1 MTAVGLPDRALDFA
15 VPADLIADH
24 PVEHEGR
31 RRDEVRMLV
40 AGRSTGALVHAR
52 AADLPRFLDAGD
64 VLVVN
69 TSPTL
74 PAAIPSVDGTA
85 IVHLST
91 DLGGGRWV
99 VEVRRPCGQGSR
111 PQPVNHRQRITLV
124 GGAVVHLCRPYSPAP
139 AGGTPRLWEADVL
152 TPVPLPAFLAGE
164 GRPIRYG
171 CTDTAWPI
179 DAYQTVFASRP
190 LGDPGLGSAEMPSA
204 GRPFTA
210 ELVGALHGAG
220 VRFAPITLHT
230 GVSSL
235 EAHEPPYAERYRV
248 PARTAR
254 LVNDARTEGH
264 RIIAVGTTA
273 TRALETDAIAGR
285 AHPGRGWTEL
295 VITPERGLAVV
306 DGIISGWHE
315 PEASHLLLMEAVAGR
330 PLLEASYREALA
342 ERYRWHEFGDI
353 HLVIP

>member
-1 MTAVGLPDRALDFA
+1 MSTVELPDRVLDIE
-15 VPADLIADH
+15 VPAELIADH
-24 PVEHEGR
+24 PVEAEGR

-40 AGRSTGALVHAR
+40 AERATGAVSHAH
-52 AADLPRFLDAGD
+52 AADLPGFLDAGD

-74 PAAIPSVDGTA
+74 PAAIPSYDGTA

-91 DLGGGRWV
+91 DLGAGRWV
-99 VEVRRPCGQGSR
+99 VEVRRPCGRGSR
-111 PQPVNHRQRITLV
+111 PRPVDHGQLIPLA
-124 GGAVVHLCRPYSPAP
+124 GGAVVRLRRPYSPAP

-171 CTDTAWPI
+171 CTDTAWPL

-190 LGDPGLGSAEMPSA
+190 PHDPGLGSAEMPSA
-204 GRPFTA
+204 GRPFTN
-210 ELVGALHGAG
+210 ELVTALLAAG
-220 VRFAPITLHT
+220 VVFAPITLHT

-248 PARTAR
+248 PPTTAR
-254 LVNDARTEGH
+254 LVNEARADGR
-264 RIIAVGTTA
+264 RIVAVGTTA
-273 TRALETDAIAGR
+273 TRALETDAVAGR
-285 AHPGRGWTEL
+285 AHAGDGWTEL
-295 VITPERGLAVV
+295 VITPERGLEVV

-330 PLLEASYREALA
+330 RLLEASYRAALA

-353 HLVIP
+353 HLVLP

>member
-1 MTAVGLPDRALDFA
+1 MTAVGLPDRALDFE

-24 PVEHEGR
+24 PVEHDGR

-40 AGRSTGALVHAR
+40 AERSTGALVHAR

-74 PAAIPSVDGTA
+74 PAAIPSVDGRS

-99 VEVRRPCGQGSR
+99 VEVRRPCGRGSR
-111 PQPVNHRQRITLV
+111 PQPVDHRLRIPLV
-124 GGAVVHLCRPYSPAP
+124 GGAVVHLRRPYSPAP
-139 AGGTPRLWEADVL
+139 AGATPRLWEADVL

-190 LGDPGLGSAEMPSA
+190 PSDPGLGSAEMPSA

-210 ELVGALHGAG
+210 ELVGALQEAG

-248 PARTAR
+248 PVSTAR
-254 LVNDARTEGH
+254 LVNEARTEGH

-273 TRALETDAIAGR
+273 TRALETDAVAGR

-295 VITPERGLAVV
+295 VITPERGLEVV

-330 PLLEASYREALA
+330 SLLEASYREALA
-342 ERYRWHEFGDI
+342 QRYRWHEFGDI
-353 HLVIP
+353 HLVI

>member
-1 MTAVGLPDRALDFA
+1 
-15 VPADLIADH
+15 
-24 PVEHEGR
+24 
-31 RRDEVRMLV
+31 MLV
-40 AGRSTGALVHAR
+40 AERSTGALIHAR

-99 VEVRRPCGQGSR
+99 VEVRRPCGRGSR
-111 PQPVNHRQRITLV
+111 PQPVDHRQRIPLV
-124 GGAVVHLCRPYSPAP
+124 GGAVVRPPP
-139 AGGTPRLWEADVL
+139 PVL
-152 TPVPLPAFLAGE
+152 A
-164 GRPIRYG
+164 R
-171 CTDTAWPI
+171 
-179 DAYQTVFASRP
+179 
-190 LGDPGLGSAEMPSA
+190 A
-204 GRPFTA
+204 GRRDA
-210 ELVGALHGAG
+210 ALVGGRRVDARPAARLPRRRGPADPLRLHRHRLADRRLPDGVRLATARRPRARLGRDAVGAAGRSPRSSSAALIEAG
-220 VRFAPITLHT
+220 VVFAPITLHT

-248 PARTAR
+248 PVSTAR
-254 LVNDARTEGH
+254 LVNEARTRRAAGSSPSAPPPPEPSRPTPSPAGPTP
-264 RIIAVGTTA
+264 ATA
-273 TRALETDAIAGR
+273 G
-285 AHPGRGWTEL
+285 PEL
-295 VITPERGLAVV
+295 VITPERGLEVV

-330 PLLEASYREALA
+330 PLLEASYRDALA

-353 HLVIP
+353 HLVLP

>member
-1 MTAVGLPDRALDFA
+1 MATLELPDRVLDIE

-24 PVEHEGR
+24 PVEADGQ
-31 RRDEVRMLV
+31 RRDQVRMLV
-40 AGRSTGALVHAR
+40 AERATGTLTHAR
-52 AADLPRFLDAGD
+52 AADLPAFLTAGD

-74 PAAIPSVDGTA
+74 PAAIPSADGSRV
-85 IVHLST
+85 VHLST

-99 VEVRRPCGQGSR
+99 VEVRRPCGRGSR
-111 PQPVNHRQRITLV
+111 PAPVDHGQLIPLA
-124 GGAVVHLCRPYSPAP
+124 GGAVVRLRRPYSPAP
-139 AGGTPRLWEADVL
+139 PGAPARLWEADVL
-152 TPVPLPAFLAGE
+152 TPIPLPAFLAGE

-190 LGDPGLGSAEMPSA
+190 PHDPGLGSAEMPSA
-204 GRPFTA
+204 GRPFTP
-210 ELVGALHGAG
+210 ELVTALRAAG

-248 PARTAR
+248 PASTAR
-254 LVNDARTEGH
+254 VVNDARAAGH
-264 RIIAVGTTA
+264 RVIAVGTTA
-273 TRALETDAIAGR
+273 TRALETDAREGR
-285 AHPGRGWTEL
+285 AHAGDGWTEL
-295 VITPERGLAVV
+295 VITPERGLQVV

-330 PLLEASYREALA
+330 PLLEASYAAALA

-353 HLVIP
+353 HLVL